1 MCCCFRRRRRD
12 DDGEREIDKVDS
24 EKSRNRRKKSRVS
37 HSFKIIF
44 CFPLL
49 KFSIF
54 IKVYIY
60 FLVFLLTK
68 IEHSLFFLSFFLL
81 WNVEIFIEFDV
92 FEDRKMRIFR
102 FFLSLF
108 LFIYLFS
115 ILKSMKRTKE
125 RKFLSWLLLLNWMFK
140 KQRKKL
146 VARNREIDKIFLFT
160 KEKKEKERE
169 REWKKRNIFMYI
181 IFRCAFLSIS
191 LSFFCCWISWIPL
204 YSFFFSFYNN
214 FKYALL
220 MLSWV
225 EWGWGW
231 S

>member
-1 MCCCFRRRRRD
+1 
-12 DDGEREIDKVDS
+12 
-24 EKSRNRRKKSRVS
+24 
-37 HSFKIIF
+37 
-44 CFPLL
+44 
-49 KFSIF
+49 
-54 IKVYIY
+54 
-60 FLVFLLTK
+60 
-68 IEHSLFFLSFFLL
+68 
-81 WNVEIFIEFDV
+81 
-92 FEDRKMRIFR
+92 MRIFR

-146 VARNREIDKIFLFT
+146 IARNREIDKIFLFT
-160 KEKKEKERE
+160 KEKKEKEKERE
-169 REWKKRNIFMYI
+169 RMEKKKYFHVYYI
-181 IFRCAFLSIS
+181 QVCFSFYIS
-191 LSFFCCWISWIPL
+191 LIFLLLNKLNPPL
-204 YSFFFSFYNN
+204 LFFFSFYNN